1 MSHVF
6 TLGEHEH
13 ALALARTATG
23 YCLHLGEARLDIA
36 LDMAADGRARLT
48 IAGRQHD
55 IVIASRGDALFI
67 HLDGES
73 HELRYRHPLERL
85 AAQAAGGAADAVRA
99 PMPGSIVS
107 LAVAVGDAVSRGQT
121 LLVME
126 SMKMETT
133 LLAPRD
139 GVVAEIRYARA
150 QSFERDALLLSLV
163 PAAAAAG
170 GRS

>member
-1 MSHVF
+1 MSHAF

-13 ALALARTATG
+13 ALALARTPTG
-23 YCLHLGEARLDIA
+23 YCLHLGAARLEIA
-36 LDMAADGRARLT
+36 LAALADGRARLT
-48 IAGRQHD
+48 VAGRQHD
-55 IVIASRGDALFI
+55 IVIASRGDTLFI

-73 HELRYRHPLERL
+73 HALHYRHPLERL
-85 AAQAAGGAADAVRA
+85 AAQAAGGAADAIRA

-133 LLAPRD
+133 LIAPRD
-139 GVVAEIRYARA
+139 GVVAEIRFEPA
-150 QSFERDALLLSLV
+150 QTFERDALLLRLEPQS
-163 PAAAAAG
+163 
-170 GRS
+170 